1 MSAIVSPGVLPAQ
14 DDNKSKA
21 RQNKTDLSLGEEPF
35 IQGCWH
41 RNAAKAVRNHGGG
54 EVPAEPMS
62 SASL

>member
-14 DDNKSKA
+14 DDNMSKPT
-21 RQNKTDLSLGEEPF
+21 QNKTDLSLEEERF
-35 IQGCWH
+35 IRGCWH

-54 EVPAEPMS
+54 EVSADPMS